1 MNDGIMSN
9 DYTKASQAIKKAIDL
24 DRDNPLKRK
33 ARVARNYYEYKHDI
47 LNHRIFYVDEN
58 GLLQE
63 DKYASNVKIPH
74 PFFTEL
80 VDQKVQYLL
89 SNPVEVEV
97 EDKEENEGLEEAL
110 KEYYTDDLQVVLQEA
125 VEGASV
131 KSHEYLYART
141 TSEDIL
147 TFDTADSLMMI
158 PVEDE
163 DNETVAFIR
172 YYDRK
177 IMKGTKEITITHA
190 ERWTSEDVTYF
201 VSDDKGNFTLDES
214 KVPNPRPHVLAI
226 DEENDSVLGRTYG
239 TIPFYRLSNNGRG
252 TTDLEPIKALIDD
265 YDLMNAFLSNNLHDF
280 QEAIYV
286 VKGFDGDDLSK
297 IRQNIKAKK
306 AVGTSEDGGL
316 EIQTVNIPVEARKLK
331 LEIDRENIYKF
342 GMGFDSAQV
351 GDGNITN
358 VVIKSRY
365 ALLDL
370 KCNKAEV
377 RLKAMLSWM
386 NRLIVDDINRRKG
399 TSYKA
404 SDITVTITRETMV
417 NENDIVLNE
426 KTEAEAKAT
435 RIQAILAAAPHI
447 GDETTLK
454 LICEEFDLEFDEV
467 KALVDEQDYTP
478 NIAKGTDPGNDPLA
492 GELNK
497 AVTSV
502 SKTLNGAQIASMLS
516 VVEQVKNGIITADQG
531 IAILTGSMG
540 IDLAQAKKVIGVAE
554 EVAINGPTN

>member
-1 MNDGIMSN
+1 MNDGIMST
-9 DYTKASQAIKKAIDL
+9 DLKVASQAIKKAITI

-33 ARVARNYYEYKHDI
+33 ARIARKYYDYQHDI

-58 GLLQE
+58 DTLKE

-89 SNPVEVEV
+89 SNPIDVEV
-97 EDKEENEGLEEAL
+97 EDKKETEGLKEAL
-110 KEYYTDDLQVVLQEA
+110 KEYYTEDLQVVMQEMI
-125 VEGASV
+125 EGASI

-147 TFDTADSLMMI
+147 TFDSADSLMMI
-158 PVEDE
+158 PVED
-163 DNETVAFIR
+163 DDHETVAFIR
-172 YYDRK
+172 YYERK
-177 IMKGTKEITITHA
+177 TMKGTKEITITHA
-190 ERWTSEDVTYF
+190 ERWTREDVTYF
-201 VSDDKGNFTLDES
+201 VSDAKGNFDLDES
-214 KVPNPRPHVLAI
+214 KDLNPRPHVLAI
-226 DEENDSVLGRTYG
+226 DEENNSVLGRTYG
-239 TIPFYRLSNNGRG
+239 TIPFYRLNNNSRG
-252 TTDLEPIKALIDD
+252 TTDLEPIKAIIDD

-280 QEAIYV
+280 QDAIYV

-297 IRQNIKAKK
+297 LRQNIKAKK
-306 AVGTSEDGGL
+306 TVGTSEDGGL

-342 GMGFDSAQV
+342 GMGFDSSQV

-370 KCNKAEV
+370 KCNKTEP
-377 RLKAMLSWM
+377 RLRAMLAWM

-399 TSYKA
+399 TSYNA
-404 SDITVTITRETMV
+404 NDISVNITRETMV

-454 LICEEFDLEFDEV
+454 LICEEFELDFDEV
-467 KALVDEQDYTP
+467 KLLVEEQDYTP
-478 NIAKGTDPGNDPLA
+478 NIGAGTDPINPMDPNAQQPNTNQNLNQLA
-492 GELNK
+492 G
-497 AVTSV
+497 
-502 SKTLNGAQIASMLS
+502 G
-516 VVEQVKNGIITADQG
+516 
-531 IAILTGSMG
+531 
-540 IDLAQAKKVIGVAE
+540 
-554 EVAINGPTN
+554 INGPTQ